1 MLSIV
6 QIHNDKKTQ
15 KGLHKHLNK
24 LKLELQNTTGTS
36 EIP

>member
-1 MLSIV
+1 MLSIG
-6 QIHNDKKTQ
+6 QIHNDKKQ
-15 KGLHKHLNK
+15 KGLQKHLNK